1 MKILDWPLGK
11 CNVKKLLPLI
21 KWIFCCQQHEIGE
34 HCEEDYRLSSKA
46 LKGPSSSVTMEI
58 TRLSVFIAAF
68 TLAESPSNG
77 TNPIV
82 NHRARLNQ
90 RLLDDWETNKATGP
104 FRAGQQLAPL
114 MVGVSFGLYSINA
127 LVS

>member
-1 MKILDWPLGK
+1 
-11 CNVKKLLPLI
+11 
-21 KWIFCCQQHEIGE
+21 
-34 HCEEDYRLSSKA
+34 
-46 LKGPSSSVTMEI
+46 MEI

-82 NHRARLNQ
+82 NHYARLYQ
-90 RLLDDWETNKATGP
+90 LVMDDWEVNKVIGP
-104 FRAGQQLAPL
+104 FRAEQQLAPL